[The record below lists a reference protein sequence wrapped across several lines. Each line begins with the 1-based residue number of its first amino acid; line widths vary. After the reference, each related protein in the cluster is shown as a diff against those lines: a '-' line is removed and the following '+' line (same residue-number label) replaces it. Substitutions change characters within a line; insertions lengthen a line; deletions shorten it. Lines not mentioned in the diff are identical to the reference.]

1 MKRLI
6 LPLLFLFSCCLGQ
19 AQNRLAVAEGPDIPS
34 PDRTLLF
41 AQRDTC
47 ELLLDFYAAA
57 PGSGPCA
64 DSLRKPLIIHIFGGS
79 FVTGQRNHPGDR
91 IWFRQM
97 ANAGYNVA
105 AIDYRLG
112 MKGKAIKSK
121 LSLPPVLNEAIQVAV
136 DDLFAAT
143 NYLIDNAEALG
154 VDPGRIIVSGSS
166 AGAITALQ
174 AEWEI
179 CNGKAPAQ
187 VLPGW
192 FNYAGVMAF
201 AGAVFSMEGPITFPQ
216 KPCPIMLLY
225 GTEDR
230 IVPFGKITI
239 LRNQFAGSDALAKK
253 LKPTGANF
261 QIYRFQGAGHEIAM
275 SMRRNVSEELRFL
288 EENVIK
294 GVYRPLDATLTDSG
308 IEDPGW
314 KQYSTR
320 DLYPKK

>member
-1 MKRLI
+1 MKRL
-6 LPLLFLFSCCLGQ
+6 LPICLLLCCSLLHAQ
-19 AQNRLAVAEGPDIPS
+19 ARLDFVEGPDIPQ

-47 ELLLDFYAAA
+47 GLLLDFYAAA
-57 PGSGPCA
+57 PGAGPCA
-64 DSLRKPLIIHIFGGS
+64 DTLRKPVIIHVFGGA
-79 FVTGQRNHPGDR
+79 FVMGQRNYPGDR
-91 IWFRQM
+91 VWYRQL
-97 ANAGYNVA
+97 ADAGYHVA

-112 MKGKAIKSK
+112 LKGKTIKNR
-121 LSLPPVLNEAIQVAV
+121 LTLPPLLNEAVRVAV

-143 NYLIDNAEALG
+143 AYLIENAEALG
-154 VDPGRIIVSGSS
+154 IDPDRIIISGSS

-179 CNGKAPAQ
+179 CHAKESAR

-201 AGAVFSMEGPITFPQ
+201 AGAVFTMEGPITFPQ
-216 KPCPIMLLY
+216 KPCPILLLY

-239 LRNQFAGSDALAKK
+239 LRNQFAGSAALAEK

-261 QIYRFQGAGHEIAM
+261 QIYRFQGAGHEIAS
-275 SMRRNVSEELRFL
+275 SMLRNYPEELRFL

-294 GVYRPLDATLTDSG
+294 GVYRPLDATLTDPTITKPEWSHL
-308 IEDPGW
+308 
-314 KQYSTR
+314 STR
-320 DLYPKK
+320 DLYPSK